1 MPPRKSPADKKGLFH
16 LELMEMG
23 EVTVLVKSDVMP
35 SKYGDDKP
43 PYIILE
49 IDGKER
55 YYTLDS
61 EACETFFDQ
70 QKGQTLTIQAV
81 GGRGDKAAI
90 DLIDEG
96 GEAPPQQPP
105 PRSAPQQSRPAPQ
118 QRQQPPA
125 QQQASAQHQHAL
137 PPKPDTT
144 KSLLFARR
152 HVARSLVLQKL
163 TLRAAMALAEDWKA
177 YNGSDMPLDLFQS
190 INASLFI
197 SAERAM
203 VKASVTQS
211 FYEDGMPTNID
222 FDTLKEPEAGQQP
235 PPPPTKPKPVTKP
248 QPRQEAPPPTQPE
261 PAEPEDASVPF

>member
-1 MPPRKSPADKKGLFH
+1 
-16 LELMEMG
+16 MG
-23 EVTVLVKSDVMP
+23 PVTVLVTSDVMQ
-35 SKYGDDKP
+35 SKYQGKP
-43 PYIILE
+43 NYVMLE
-49 IDGKER
+49 IDGVKRR
-55 YYTLDS
+55 YDCEN

-70 QKGQTLTIQAV
+70 QKGQTLTVEAV
-81 GGRGDKAAI
+81 GRGEDAGFNLAE
-90 DLIDEG
+90 EG

-118 QRQQPPA
+118 QRQPPPA
-125 QQQASAQHQHAL
+125 QQQAQNQHVQ

-152 HVARSLVLQKL
+152 HVARALVLQKL
-163 TLRAAMALAEDWKA
+163 TLRATMALAEDWKA
-177 YNGSDMPLDLFQS
+177 YTQTDQDPKGSNMPLELFQS

-222 FDTLKEPEAGQQP
+222 FDTLKEPEGQPQQ
-235 PPPPTKPKPVTKP
+235 PPPPTKPKPAPK
-248 QPRQEAPPPTQPE
+248 PRQEAPPPTQTPAQPE
-261 PAEPEDASVPF
+261 PAEPVDDDCPF